1 MKRIYILA
9 PVALFT
15 LVSTAGMAQVYFPE
29 GGEVP
34 TQPNLSEIP
43 SDDIVIVPQPPAASA
58 EAEARSVSSGNWNQP
73 WVWDCSCIPG
83 ADHDVIIS
91 SGHQINLTAN
101 AQAVNLTIEADGVF
115 AGSESSNVQLNI
127 HGDWNNEGSF
137 NRGMSLIN
145 FVGELN
151 QQINGESDFFEISAG
166 NQATVTV
173 NSAIGVFGRL
183 YVNSGSLVTND
194 LLTLK
199 ASGTTTVGSIAPML
213 DGTIDGNIGFER
225 NVVAPY
231 NGWLTIGAPIG
242 DATIAEI
249 NDDFVTTGFE
259 GSDYPGYSFVSIR
272 TYNEAAETPSAAF
285 APVASTSDPMTSGLG
300 YYVYAN
306 AGSYTYTVNGTPVS
320 GDFSF
325 PVSYTDQGT
334 PVQDGLNVVANPYP
348 SEINWDH
355 EGAWVKEN
363 MYSAIYVWDVSINQF
378 RTYVNGFGVNG
389 GTPFIKA
396 GEAFWVQASGANPEL
411 SVNETA
417 KVYNAEANVNETGNF
432 LKLRIDGLGLGDETI
447 IAFDEGASSD
457 FDMGMDAF
465 KFFSDNAILNL
476 ATRSSDDIFLAIN
489 NHDLTQ
495 EAFSVP
501 IILTSSQ
508 SGPVTLSLLEK
519 PVVEDRCLYIEDTVT
534 GMLYPLEETNTIEFL
549 ADVVTQQIRFLL
561 HVTQAITA
569 NGIDV
574 ACEGTETGAIEV
586 EGFGPGP
593 WDYYFMDEEGNVIG
607 TELGIAGPGQL
618 TELASGNYS
627 VNVVGIEQCG
637 SLSATVAIAD
647 AEPMLLEATA
657 QGLDCD
663 ESDTGAIFLTV
674 EGGAGDY
681 SFLWNDGSTEQDRSG
696 LAGGSYTVT
705 VTDANDCESTLE
717 VAVDAAPSVNALFEA
732 DAQVVVLSE
741 GSATVNF
748 TNMTENAD
756 SFVWDFGDGSSSSE
770 EANPSHVYTQP
781 GNYIVLLEA
790 TNGSCSGSYQI
801 VVIVEEGTGVNDRK
815 MEDSVEIYTANGVVF
830 IRFLHEDYRNYRL
843 EAYNM
848 LGQSLV
854 VPLEGQ
860 YGQQRIQMQLDRAVP
875 AALISV
881 VNTDTGARFTQRI
894 LR

>member
-1 MKRIYILA
+1 MLTLLA
-9 PVALFT
+9 T
-15 LVSTAGMAQVYFPE
+15 SGMAQLYFPE
-29 GGEVP
+29 EGEVP

-43 SDDIVIVPQPPAASA
+43 SDDIVIVPQPPAAVA
-58 EAEARSVSSGNWNQP
+58 EFEARSVGSGNWNQP

-83 ADHDVIIS
+83 ANYDVIIS

-101 AQAVNLTIEADGVF
+101 AQAVNLTIEADATF
-115 AGSESSNVQLNI
+115 AGSESSNVQLNL

-145 FVGELN
+145 FVGELD
-151 QQINGESDFFEISAG
+151 QQINGASDFFELSAA
-166 NQATVTV
+166 NQANVTI
-173 NSAIGVFGRL
+173 NSPVGVFGRL
-183 YVNSGSLVTND
+183 YVNSGSLVSND

-199 ASGTTTVGSIAPML
+199 ATGTTTVGSIAPML
-213 DGTIDGNIGFER
+213 DGSIVGNIAFER
-225 NVVAPY
+225 NVMAPF
-231 NGWLTIGAPIG
+231 NGWLTIGAPLQ
-242 DATIAEI
+242 DATIGEI

-272 TYNEAAETPSAAF
+272 TYNEAAETPAAAF
-285 APVASTSDPMTSGLG
+285 APVTSTSDPMTPGLG

-306 AGSYTYTVNGTPVS
+306 AGSYTYTVNGAPVT
-320 GDFSF
+320 GDFDF

-334 PVQDGLNVVANPYP
+334 PLQDGLNVVANPYP

-355 EGAWVKEN
+355 EGAWVKNN

-389 GTPFIKA
+389 GTPLIKA

-417 KVYNAEANVNETGNF
+417 KVYNYDAEVNQTGNF
-432 LKLRIDGLGLGDETI
+432 LKLRIDGIGLGDETI
-447 IAFDEGASSD
+447 VAFDEGASAE

-489 NHDLTQ
+489 NHNLEE

-519 PVVEDRCLYIEDTVT
+519 PTIEDRCLYIEDTVT

-549 ADVVTQQIRFLL
+549 ADVVSQQTRFLL

-569 NGIDV
+569 NGMDV
-574 ACEGTETGAIEV
+574 ACQGTETGAIEV

-607 TELGIAGPGQL
+607 TELDVAGPGL
-618 TELASGNYS
+618 LSDLPSGNYH

-637 SLSATVAIAD
+637 SLSAPVTIAD
-647 AEPMLLEATA
+647 AEAMLLEATT
-657 QGLDCD
+657 QGLGCD
-663 ESDTGAIFLTV
+663 ESDTGAIFLSV

-681 SFLWNDGSTEQDRSG
+681 SFLWNDGSTDQDRSG
-696 LAGGSYTVT
+696 LAEGSYTVT
-705 VTDANDCESTLE
+705 VTDANNCESTLE

-732 DAQVVVLSE
+732 DTQVIVLSE
-741 GSATVNF
+741 GNATVNF
-748 TNMTENAD
+748 TNMSENAD
-756 SFVWDFGDGSSSSE
+756 SFAWDFGDGSAGSN
-770 EANPSHVYTQP
+770 EANPSHTYTEV

-790 TNGSCSGSYQI
+790 TNGTCTGTYQI
-801 VVIVEEGTGVNDRK
+801 VVIVEEGTGVNDLSL
-815 MEDSVEIYTANGVVF
+815 EDSVEIYAANGLVV
-830 IRFLHEDYRNYRL
+830 IRFLHEDFRNYRL